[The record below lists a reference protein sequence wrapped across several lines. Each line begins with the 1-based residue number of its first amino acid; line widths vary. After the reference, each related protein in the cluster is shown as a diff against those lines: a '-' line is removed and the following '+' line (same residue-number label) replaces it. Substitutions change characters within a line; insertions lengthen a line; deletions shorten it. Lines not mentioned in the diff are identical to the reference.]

1 MNAGY
6 TAEVPRRPHA
16 ARLLRLPPELEREIA
31 ALAEREYRTFTAQ
44 VVKMLTEWLEAHPE
58 ARTGQQG
65 QQGQGAPRELPRVA
79 EDGPEYR
86 PGGA

>member
-1 MNAGY
+1 MDAGY

-58 ARTGQQG
+58 ARGR
-65 QQGQGAPRELPRVA
+65 GARPGGEGRELPRVA
-79 EDGPEYR
+79 EDAEPYR
-86 PGGA
+86 PGG